1 MYGMV
6 SPDPNIYSSEKV
18 ASSPQYGAA
27 KAALIHH
34 TKYLA
39 VHLAKHNIRVNS
51 ISPGP
56 FPNTNILRD
65 KKFLNKL
72 KEKTPL
78 KRVGKAEELVSTVL
92 YLASKSSS
100 FTTGV
105 NIPVDGGW
113 TAW

>member
-1 MYGMV
+1 MLDV
-6 SPDPNIYSSEKV
+6 SFFFEDFFNLPTVQLTIFVNDKMEVSKEVKYFFFSKFFNCV
-18 ASSPQYGAA
+18 WCVLL
-27 KAALIHH
+27 ALCTI
-34 TKYLA
+34 TS
-39 VHLAKHNIRVNS
+39 N
-51 ISPGP
+51 
-56 FPNTNILRD
+56 
-65 KKFLNKL
+65 FLIFLKKL

-100 FTTGV
+100 FTTGA